1 MAKVYKMEVYILDY
15 SDEVQSKEQLTGDMK
30 ELLQNELWVQADLTN
45 VKESDEFE
53 WHDDL
58 QINKTDSTIEDL
70 EVYLKDK

>member
-1 MAKVYKMEVYILDY
+1 MAKVYKMEIYVVDY
-15 SDEVQSKEQLTGDMK
+15 NDEFDNAEQLTDDME